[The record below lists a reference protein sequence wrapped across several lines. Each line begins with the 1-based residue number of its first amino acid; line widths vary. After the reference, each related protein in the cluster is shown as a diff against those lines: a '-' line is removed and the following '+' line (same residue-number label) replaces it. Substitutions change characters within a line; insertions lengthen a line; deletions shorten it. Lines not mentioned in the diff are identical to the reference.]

1 MTTREAAER
10 LVELLVALAGRPDGS
25 GPPPGGRAFVW
36 EGRFV
41 PVRRVAEEDPEM
53 LVGVDRQKEAF
64 YRNVGRFLGGLPAHD
79 VLLWGER
86 GMGKSCLVRTLFRV
100 FPQGDLAVVEIPEP
114 RIPEIPWILEAVEG
128 DARRWILYLDDL
140 SFRED
145 DPAYRELKVL
155 LEGGLRARPE
165 NTLVV
170 ATSNRRHL
178 VPERFPDDREIHPE
192 EAVAQTVS
200 LADRF
205 GLSLGFR
212 PFDQETYLE
221 AVERHAAALGA
232 DPPPGWREEALRW
245 AMTRGIRSGRTALQ
259 AARELAGRVAAA
271 PGPGRCER
279 GQPRRFPNEE

>member
-1 MTTREAAER
+1 MTTRKAAER
-10 LVELLVALAGRPDGS
+10 LVELLVALAERPGGA
-25 GPPPGGRAFVW
+25 GPPPDGKAFVW

-41 PVRRVAEEDPEM
+41 PVRRVAEEDPDR
-53 LVGVDRQKEAF
+53 LVGVERQKKVF
-64 YRNVGRFLGGLPAHD
+64 YRNVDRFLRGLPAHD

-100 FPQGDLAVVEIPEP
+100 FPHTGLAVVEIPEQ
-114 RIPEIPWILEAVEG
+114 RIPEIPWILEAVDG
-128 DARRWILYLDDL
+128 DPRRWILYLDDL
-140 SFRED
+140 SFREG

-178 VPERFPDDREIHPE
+178 VPERFPDDREIHPD
-192 EAVAQTVS
+192 EAVAQAVS

-212 PFDQETYLE
+212 PFDQETYLG
-221 AVERHAAALGA
+221 AVERHAAALGVRL
-232 DPPPGWREEALRW
+232 PPEWREEALRW
-245 AMTRGIRSGRTALQ
+245 AMARGIRSGRTALQ
-259 AARELAGRVAAA
+259 AARELAGRVAGGGE
-271 PGPGRCER
+271 PGSFPWPPG
-279 GQPRRFPNEE
+279 G

>member
-1 MTTREAAER
+1 MTSEAAQNLLR
-10 LVELLVALAGRPDGS
+10 LVVTLMEQEEP
-25 GPPPGGRAFVW
+25 GPPPEGRAFVW
-36 EGRFV
+36 QGRFV
-41 PVRRVAEEDPEM
+41 PVRRVAEEDPER
-53 LVGVDRQKEAF
+53 LVGVDRQKQAF
-64 YRNVGRFLGGLPAHD
+64 YRNVDRFLRGLPAHD

-100 FPQGDLAVVEIPEP
+100 FPRTGLAVVEIPEP
-114 RIPEIPWILEAVEG
+114 RIGDIPRILDAVDG
-128 DARRWILYLDDL
+128 DGRRWILYLDDL

-178 VPERFPDDREIHPE
+178 VPERFPDDLEIHPD
-192 EAVAQTVS
+192 EAVAQAVS

-205 GLSLGFR
+205 GLSLGFHA
-212 PFDQETYLE
+212 FDQETYLR
-221 AVERHAAALGA
+221 AVDRHLAALGVR
-232 DPPPGWREEALRW
+232 PPRGWRDEALRW
-245 AMTRGIRSGRTALQ
+245 AMARGIRSGRAALQ

-271 PGPGRCER
+271 PGSGTCE
-279 GQPRRFPNEE
+279 GGPARRFRNEE